1 MSTFWRLSG
10 VLFGMSLVLPR
21 SPLTAQGDAGAAE
34 IRGRVVDSVSG
45 QPVVNAEVALRGTA
59 WRAISDRGGWFT
71 FREVAPGEY
80 ILDVRRIGYAPSEGT
95 GVQVADSA
103 VVELT
108 ITVRALPVQ
117 LSDITVT
124 PGSFTFMQT
133 GPAARLTMSR
143 EDIESVPQFGEDI
156 FRAVRRLPGLSGGDY
171 TAQFAIRG
179 GRQDETLIV
188 LDGLE
193 IYEPYHLKDFN
204 EGAISI
210 VDVEAIEGVEL
221 LTGGFPAKYGDKRS
235 GVFSMTSR
243 DPRGQPTRV
252 SLGVSFLNARA
263 LAQGTFAQDRGSWFF
278 SARRG
283 YFDLVLGLL
292 GINDL
297 PSPSYYDVFSK
308 VRYDLTPRH
317 ALTVNLL
324 HARDAYTVDAGATTG
339 FNDSIPTREV
349 AENRYGNSYG
359 WLTLESRLTQRLS
372 VTSLASAGRVTA
384 GRDGTEFAPAGLPD
398 SIYAITNTRNFSV
411 FGLRQD
417 WRFDLSSHMLI
428 EFGFDARRLDADY
441 AIVNRVWRNPDDPTP
456 DTLTFYPQE
465 IRSALTRS
473 GSKFAAF
480 LTDRLQIASPIVL
493 EVGVRYDRVSYT
505 GDRTLSPRV
514 DALVRV
520 APRSTVRAGWGYYR
534 QTQGISDLAA
544 LDGLGRYFPS
554 ELSRQ
559 WTVGF
564 DHQLEGGGALR
575 IEAYHKRGSA
585 LRPLYRNWRG
595 AIDVFPETNEDRILV
610 YPEASRSRGLEV
622 YHTRS
627 VGRKLLLTG
636 SYAWS
641 FVEEDVSRIDNV
653 NNPTVLVFDR
663 THRAPQDQRH
673 ALNLDA
679 TLRLGE
685 RWSLYSSFAFH
696 TGWPATLEH
705 LESVTNPQ
713 GQPDVKVVPDQ
724 LYSSSLPSYYRL
736 DARVT
741 RRAGRL
747 RFFAEILN
755 LTNHRNVLG
764 YDYFRGPAP
773 GGGIKLERDP
783 ETWFT
788 ILPSLGVSWT
798 KTL

>member
-1 MSTFWRLSG
+1 M
-10 VLFGMSLVLPR
+10 
-21 SPLTAQGDAGAAE
+21 
-34 IRGRVVDSVSG
+34 
-45 QPVVNAEVALRGTA
+45 
-59 WRAISDRGGWFT
+59 
-71 FREVAPGEY
+71 
-80 ILDVRRIGYAPSEGT
+80 
-95 GVQVADSA
+95 ADSTA
-103 VVELT
+103 AELT
-108 ITVRALPVQ
+108 IRMLALPLQ

-124 PGSFTFMQT
+124 PGSFMFMQT

-143 EDIESVPQFGEDI
+143 EDIQSVPQFGEDI
-156 FRAVRRLPGLSGGDY
+156 FRAVRRLPGLAGGDY
-171 TAQFAIRG
+171 TAHFSIRG

-221 LTGGFPAKYGDKRS
+221 MTGGFPAKYGDKRS

-243 DPRGQPTRV
+243 DPRGQPSRV

-263 LAQGTFAQDRGSWFF
+263 LAQGSFGEGRGAWFF

-308 VRYDLTPRH
+308 VRYELHPRH
-317 ALTVNLL
+317 ALAVHLL

-359 WLTLESRLTQRLS
+359 WLTLESRLAQRLS
-372 VTSLASAGRVTA
+372 VTTLASAGRVTA
-384 GRDGTEFAPAGLPD
+384 GRDGSEVAPAGPD
-398 SIYAITNTRNFSV
+398 SIYAIVNTRNFSV

-417 WRFDLSSHMLI
+417 WRYDLSSRLLV
-428 EFGFDARRLDADY
+428 EFGFEAKRLDADY
-441 AIVNRVWRNPDDPTP
+441 AIADRVWRNPDDPTP
-456 DTLTFYPQE
+456 DTLGFYPQTT
-465 IRSALTRS
+465 RSALTRS
-473 GSKFAAF
+473 GSMVAAY
-480 LTDRLQIASPIVL
+480 LTNRVKVATPITL
-493 EVGVRYDRVSYT
+493 EAGVRYDRVSYT

-514 DALVRV
+514 NALVQIAPHSSVRV
-520 APRSTVRAGWGYYR
+520 GWGYYR

-559 WTVGF
+559 WTLGF
-564 DHQLEGGGALR
+564 EQLLASGALR
-575 IEAYHKRGSA
+575 IELYHKRGSA

-610 YPEASRSRGLEV
+610 YPEGSRSRGLEI

-627 VGRKLLLTG
+627 IGRNLLLSG

-641 FVEEDVSRIDNV
+641 SVEEDVSRIDNL
-653 NNPTVLVFDR
+653 NNPTPLVFDP

-679 TLRLGE
+679 TVRVGE
-685 RWSLYSSFAFH
+685 RWSLYGSYAFH
-696 TGWPATLEH
+696 TGWPATLER
-705 LESVTNPQ
+705 LEPVTNPQ
-713 GQPDVKVVPDQ
+713 GQPDVKIVPER
-724 LYSSSLPSYYRL
+724 LYSATLPSYHRL
-736 DARVT
+736 DVRVT

-755 LTNHRNVLG
+755 ITNHQNVLG

-773 GGGIKLERDP
+773 GGGIRLERDP
-783 ETWFT
+783 EIWFT
-788 ILPSLGVSWT
+788 ILPSVGVSWS
-798 KTL
+798 KTF